1 MKKSGKNIGKLFL
14 LAVSLFLFSC
24 TKEDVSDQVDN
35 YTDNFNYTSLEA
47 QIKSLPKEP
56 LNTAELASLS
66 FMREEEKLAKDVY
79 VTLYNKWGVNIF
91 TNISAS
97 ELTHMNTVLLL
108 LNKYG
113 LTDPVGSNPVGVF
126 RDTSLQKLYNQLVA
140 KGNTSILEAYKVG
153 ATIEDLDLFDL
164 KNQLINIDNQDIRLV
179 YEMLM
184 KGSRNHLRSFYKN
197 ILKVGGSYTPQFISQ
212 AEFDAIVNS
221 GMETGY

>member
-1 MKKSGKNIGKLFL
+1 MKNSAKNIGKLFL

-24 TKEDVSDQVDN
+24 TKEDVSDQVN
-35 YTDNFNYTSLEA
+35 NNTDNLNYAGLEA
-47 QIKSLPKEP
+47 QIKGLPKES

-108 LNKYG
+108 LNKYS

-197 ILKVGGSYTPQFISQ
+197 ILKVGGSYTPQYISQ
-212 AEFDAIVNS
+212 AEFDAIVES
-221 GMETGY
+221 AMATGF